1 MIRMQ
6 IQLPEPLL
14 HRLKRIADER
24 DWSFAELVRRGMESY
39 ACTFPDAS
47 VNPKEWVFPVL
58 RGSGGHLRDISRCQ
72 AESMVI
78 EERFAN
84 SGDAHR

>member
-14 HRLKRIADER
+14 DRLKRIADER

-39 ACTFPDAS
+39 ACTFPAAS
-47 VNPKEWVFPVL
+47 VKPKEWVFPVL
-58 RGSGGHLRDISRCQ
+58 RGSGGHLMDVSKCQ

-78 EERFAN
+78 EEGFTN